1 MIHEKSCGA
10 IVFHQSDGKVSYLL
24 LKHRNGLHWGFPKG
38 HVEAGESEAETAL
51 REIYEEAGLRV
62 KLRAGFRTT
71 VEYAPSQGA
80 WKEVVYFL
88 GEASNLEV
96 SYQEEEVGDY
106 CWAEYETALKLLTH
120 ENNRG
125 LLREADQFLMSN
137 PRRE

>member
-10 IVFHQSDGKVSYLL
+10 IVFNQSNGKLAYLL
-24 LKHRNGLHWGFPKG
+24 LRHRNGMHWGFPKG

-62 KLRAGFRTT
+62 ELREGFRTA

-80 WKEVVYFL
+80 WKKVVYFL
-88 GEASNLEV
+88 GEASSLEV
-96 SYQEEEVGDY
+96 NYQKEEIGDY
-106 CWAEYETALKLLTH
+106 RWAEYEAALELLTH

-125 LLREADQFLMSN
+125 LLREADQFLMAN
-137 PRRE
+137 LQKG

>member
-10 IVFHQSDGKVSYLL
+10 IVFHKSDGKVAYLL

-96 SYQEEEVGDY
+96 SYQEEEIGDY

-125 LLREADQFLMSN
+125 LLREADQLLMSN

>member
-96 SYQEEEVGDY
+96 SYQEEEIGDY
-106 CWAEYETALKLLTH
+106 CWAKYETALKLLTH

-137 PRRE
+137 PHRE